1 MMDAALL
8 ISGMALSALA
18 SGAVTLAYC
27 RARTD
32 AIWQSFNDELEGA
45 DSENQVLQA
54 KLDASNLDASRLRLS
69 VECLQFRLAEIH
81 KATVNS
87 KNGTAIMVAKMS
99 GTTPERKAIRDKA
112 KDMAVGMGRDDLA
125 GRLA

>member
-1 MMDAALL
+1 MDTALL

-27 RARTD
+27 RAKSSDMVKAYIERGEQLSLATHEY
-32 AIWQSFNDELEGA
+32 I
-45 DSENQVLQA
+45 NQRLCASQLQG
-54 KLDASNLDASRLRLS
+54 KLDAISAKQPIRDGSGKFTSKAN
-69 VECLQFRLAEIH
+69 AER
-81 KATVNS
+81 A
-87 KNGTAIMVAKMS
+87 
-99 GTTPERKAIRDKA
+99 AIRAKA